1 MGENEGGNGNKF
13 DSSLKFCFV
22 SRKKNKNRKFSK
34 KENKPKKFW
43 SNYIFKVLVEEEEKK
58 KINLVAVNN

>member
-13 DSSLKFCFV
+13 DSSLKFYFV

-34 KENKPKKFW
+34 KENKPKKF
-43 SNYIFKVLVEEEEKK
+43 
-58 KINLVAVNN
+58 

>member
-34 KENKPKKFW
+34 KK
-43 SNYIFKVLVEEEEKK
+43 KK
-58 KINLVAVNN
+58 KINREKKF

>member
-34 KENKPKKFW
+34 KKKKENKPR
-43 SNYIFKVLVEEEEKK
+43 EK
-58 KINLVAVNN
+58 ILIELYF